1 MLKKR
6 LRDNKLSIGSWIT
19 IGHPAIAEIMA
30 KAGFDWL
37 VIDMEHTSI
46 DFLTA
51 QVLITIIQ
59 GYGLDALV
67 RVAKNDEVEIKKALD
82 IGADGVIVPMI
93 NSKEDAQKAVSFTKY
108 PPQGSRGV
116 GLFRAQG
123 YGYSF
128 EDYRQWLKDNIV
140 IIAQIEH
147 LDAVNNIE
155 DIISTDGIDG
165 VIIGPYDL
173 SGSMGYPGQYERYDV
188 KRAIESVISSCKN
201 KDFPVGFHVIE
212 TEPKKFIEKAKM
224 GCSLLVYSVDFFF
237 LGDKAREGI
246 MAIKEV
252 FGSD

>member
-6 LRDNKLSIGSWIT
+6 LKQNKLSIGGWIT

-30 KAGFDWL
+30 KSGFDWL

-46 DFLTA
+46 DFFTA
-51 QVLITIIQ
+51 QILITIIQ

-67 RVAKNDEVEIKKALD
+67 RVAQNNEIEIKKALD
-82 IGADGVIVPMI
+82 VGADGVIVPMI
-93 NSKEDAQKAVSFTKY
+93 NSKADAQKAVSFAKY
-108 PPQGSRGV
+108 PPEGSRGV

-128 EDYRQWLKDNIV
+128 EEYRQWLKDDIV
-140 IIAQIEH
+140 IIGQIEH
-147 LDAVNNIE
+147 INAVNNIE
-155 DIISTDGIDG
+155 DIISVDGIDG

-173 SGSMGYPGQYERYDV
+173 SGSMGYPGEYEREDV
-188 KRAIESVISSCKN
+188 RKAIKSVIDSCKN

-237 LGDKAREGI
+237 LGDKARDGI
-246 MAIKEV
+246 SAIKDM
-252 FGSD
+252 FQLD